1 MMSFKLI
8 ANDDMEIQII
18 ALLELIVVLIS
29 NIILFFTHMF
39 LILNLYMQH
48 EIISWLNA
56 TLEELVDY
64 SPIFEIEYMLCYL
77 KPKDL
82 LPDCCDHLRIIKLN

>member
-1 MMSFKLI
+1 M
-8 ANDDMEIQII
+8 QTI
-18 ALLELIVVLIS
+18 ALLALIVVLIS
-29 NIILFFTHMF
+29 NIILFFVHMF

-56 TLEELVDY
+56 TLEGLVDY
-64 SPIFEIEYMLCYL
+64 SPTSEIEYMPCYL

-82 LPDCCDHLRIIKLN
+82 LPDCCDHLRVIKLN